1 VIFYREIQFRLVK
14 VEIRDT
20 LSKLSA
26 GDIERPVGIARLGEA
41 IDGVH
46 GANVRLRWVT
56 IKKHLCIEGERDR
69 ERRRRR
75 LCDNVARNELNS
87 RGKTDELC
95 VVKGAREGI
104 ICRRGRT

>member
-1 VIFYREIQFRLVK
+1 MK

-20 LSKLSA
+20 RSKLSA
-26 GDIERPVGIARLGEA
+26 ADIDRPVGIARLGEA

-56 IKKHLCIEGERDR
+56 IKKHLCIERDR
-69 ERRRRR
+69 DTEREKKR

-87 RGKTDELC
+87 RGKTDESC
-95 VVKGAREGI
+95 VVKGRE
-104 ICRRGRT
+104 RKNHLS